1 MKYFLN
7 DTWVNDST
15 IKVLPTGATLLSD
28 TEWNDRQSVPYVKT
42 AEDIQRDVNTEARQ
56 YLASTDWLLMRE
68 LDGGLAMSTETKQLR
83 AEARARVI

>member
-28 TEWNDRQSVPYVKT
+28 TEWDARQNVPYVKT
-42 AEDIQRDVNTEARQ
+42 AEDIQRETNAEARQ

-68 LDGGLAMSTETKQLR
+68 LDGGIVMDAETKQLR